1 MQVDSSQ
8 GCLQRS
14 QNLPNAIRMP
24 VWPSVVLM
32 QDGIIHNGEG
42 LCSPTSQS
50 FLSIELTA
58 GNGSGDDVESNMFQ
72 PR

>member
-1 MQVDSSQ
+1 MLVDSSQ

-24 VWPSVVLM
+24 VCHSVVLM
-32 QDGIIHNGEG
+32 QDRKTHNGEG

-50 FLSIELTA
+50 LISIELTA
-58 GNGSGDDVESNMFQ
+58 GNGSGDDVENDMFQ